1 MNSNMINKQK
11 LMRNGFDADFNANE
25 DDFVL
30 ADLDVMLDEVE
41 PSPVLLKHFLDDE
54 DTIDLLLVDSGFND
68 NAELEEE
75 GGLDTQKIDD
85 IDFTDDFSGFDQFI
99 IEPINQAEQNPL
111 TEADKIAV
119 SDIFYRA
126 DFDGMPDEEDAIDR
140 LLVDS
145 GFNGKGL
152 LDEGNG
158 KSSALVIGDI
168 GSTDE
173 FVSEPVEPAEK
184 NLLAK
189 ADEISAIDIFSM
201 TDFDEMPD
209 EEHAFDQLLVD
220 AGLDASDELKED
232 DGMQGALWIDDISKA
247 KEFAANIEV
256 QSPIAADAGIFAP
269 EPSKLA
275 ADKEVSNV
283 LLIDEGNPEAA
294 SQKKAISEATYQE
307 GDFEVLK
314 NNAGI
319 SSLSSVGFEQE
330 VFKNQLNDYQKKLK
344 KAAIITY
351 TSLSFGVVALLST
364 VVMGVIVSG
373 VQTKVSKLTELV
385 SIFEDDMIGI
395 AEKNTDIE
403 INNSDF
409 SIEQLNQKISG
420 LPEQLEKQAQFSSG
434 AAKKRVTAVATKQT
448 DLNKSINSQ
457 KIKTHGLEKTQPSKV
472 TIKKVLTEK
481 KASITQATSD
491 WSVNLTAYEDLSY
504 AKSKAAKFIQK
515 DIPVKVVAVDMNN
528 AKWYR
533 LKVVGFKNKKD
544 ATSYA
549 AKIKKSLN
557 LNTVF
562 VGNS

>member
-1 MNSNMINKQK
+1 
-11 LMRNGFDADFNANE
+11 MRNGFDADFNANE

-30 ADLDVMLDEVE
+30 ADLDVLLDEVE

-54 DTIDLLLVDSGFND
+54 ETIDRLLIDSGFND
-68 NAELEEE
+68 NAELEEDSE
-75 GGLDTQKIDD
+75 LDAQKIDD
-85 IDFTDDFSGFDQFI
+85 IDFADDFSSFDQFI
-99 IEPINQAEQNPL
+99 IGPIEQTGQNKL
-111 TEADKIAV
+111 AKADEIAV

-126 DFDGMPDEEDAIDR
+126 DFDGLPDEEDAIDR

-158 KSSALVIGDI
+158 KLGALVVDDI
-168 GSTDE
+168 GSADE
-173 FVSEPVEPAEK
+173 FVFEIVEPAEQ

-201 TDFDEMPD
+201 TDFDEIPD
-209 EEHAFDQLLVD
+209 EEDDFDKLLID
-220 AGLDASDELKED
+220 AGLDTNDELKED
-232 DGMQGALWIDDISKA
+232 DDMQSALWIDDISHA
-247 KEFAANIEV
+247 KEFAANIEGQNTIV
-256 QSPIAADAGIFAP
+256 AADAGIFAP

-283 LLIDEGNPEAA
+283 FLMVEGNPEAV
-294 SQKKAISEATYQE
+294 SREKAISEVTYQE
-307 GDFEVLK
+307 EDFEVLK

-319 SSLSSVGFEQE
+319 LSLSSVGFEQE

-385 SIFEDDMIGI
+385 SIFEDDMSDI

-403 INNSDF
+403 INNSDL
-409 SIEQLNQKISG
+409 SIEQLYQKTSG
-420 LPEQLEKQAQFSSG
+420 LPEQLEKQEQLSSG
-434 AAKKRVTAVATKQT
+434 AAKKRVTAVDTKQT
-448 DLNKSINSQ
+448 
-457 KIKTHGLEKTQPSKV
+457 
-472 TIKKVLTEK
+472 
-481 KASITQATSD
+481 ASD

-504 AKSKAAKFIQK
+504 AKSKAAKLIQK

-533 LKVVGFKNKKD
+533 LKVGGFKNKKD

>member
-1 MNSNMINKQK
+1 
-11 LMRNGFDADFNANE
+11 MRNGFDADFNANE

-54 DTIDLLLVDSGFND
+54 ETIDLLLVDSGFND
-68 NAELEEE
+68 NADLEEE

-85 IDFTDDFSGFDQFI
+85 IDFTDDFSGLDQFI

-111 TEADKIAV
+111 TEADKILV
-119 SDIFYRA
+119 SDIFYSA
-126 DFDGMPDEEDAIDR
+126 DFDEMPDEEDAIDR

-152 LDEGNG
+152 LEEGNG
-158 KSSALVIGDI
+158 KSSALVVSDI

-173 FVSEPVEPAEK
+173 FVFEPVEPAEQ

-189 ADEISAIDIFSM
+189 TDEISAVDIFSM

-209 EEHAFDQLLVD
+209 EEHAFDQLLID
-220 AGLDASDELKED
+220 AGLDAHDELKED
-232 DGMQGALWIDDISKA
+232 DDMQGALWIDNISHA
-247 KEFAANIEV
+247 KEFAANIEG
-256 QSPIAADAGIFAP
+256 QNTIAADAGIFAQK
-269 EPSKLA
+269 PSKLA

-283 LLIDEGNPEAA
+283 LLIDEGNPEAV
-294 SQKKAISEATYQE
+294 SQEKAISEATYQE

-420 LPEQLEKQAQFSSG
+420 SGLPEQLEKQAQFSSG

-528 AKWYR
+528 ATWYR
-533 LKVVGFKNKKD
+533 LKVGGFKNKKD

-557 LNTVF
+557 LYTVF